1 MVVKSE
7 LRLKKYKV
15 IIQESVDHIDTSSE
29 SRRYPDKITVLKNV
43 STLQNVKQQRS
54 FEGLV
59 QYNGKFIAKLS

>member
-1 MVVKSE
+1 MITISKSRGGAKMVVKSE

-29 SRRYPDKITVLKNV
+29 CRRYPDKITVLKNV

-54 FEGLV
+54 F
-59 QYNGKFIAKLS
+59 